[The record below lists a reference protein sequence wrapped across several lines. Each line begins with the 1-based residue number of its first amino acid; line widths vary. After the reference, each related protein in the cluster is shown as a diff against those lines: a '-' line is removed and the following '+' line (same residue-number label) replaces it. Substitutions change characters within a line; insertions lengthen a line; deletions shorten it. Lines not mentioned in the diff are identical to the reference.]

1 MNEELDIK
9 QIGKYIYKRM
19 NIFIYILL
27 IAIVLGT
34 FYTFII
40 KKPTYQVNAQIL
52 IDRSDASIEDFIVS
66 KDVLNNSDITVTFDK
81 TSKLITISTI
91 KLNAEEAFNIT
102 NTYIENIETK
112 LEETYGIKT
121 FKMIQTPQLPEKA
134 NNINYIKDISIF
146 VLGGIIIY
154 VVYIMIMINLR
165 GNITNSEIEDK
176 GIKVLG
182 RINAEKVKNKKE
194 VNLYSTKNK
203 EIINQ
208 LKRIEANI
216 ELNKENRKPKT
227 VLFTGASKKVGTS
240 YIVNNLANQY
250 SKLYKKVLIIDTDI
264 FSKTLT
270 KVYGKNQLNGLTNI
284 LEENKIEEIEKLIQT
299 TEKENIYI
307 LPIGNENIEEDIF
320 LKDTISN
327 IINEL
332 TKKYDLILID
342 APSINEKVL
351 TINLA
356 SIVDAVAIV
365 LQNEKTSQ
373 EEIIKAKAT
382 IENVGGKISG
392 VIINKS

>member
-27 IAIVLGT
+27 IAIVLGA

-66 KDVLNNSDITVTFDK
+66 KDVLNNSDIKVTFDK

-227 VLFTGASKKVGTS
+227 VLFTGTSKKVGTS

-299 TEKENIYI
+299 TEKENIYV